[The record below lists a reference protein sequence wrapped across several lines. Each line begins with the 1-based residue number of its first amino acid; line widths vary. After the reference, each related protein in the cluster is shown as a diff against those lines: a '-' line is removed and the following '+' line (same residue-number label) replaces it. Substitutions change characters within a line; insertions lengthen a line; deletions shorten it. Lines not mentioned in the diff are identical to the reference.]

1 MLIVELVAHRPG
13 RVVPKSDLPDVNWR
27 IVKNPIGIGVA
38 VYWAKAHVRKLLTW
52 VRVPTPLDRGSRVAK
67 DQSFTY

>member
-13 RVVPKSDLPDVNWR
+13 CVVPKSDLPDVNWR

-38 VYWAKAHVRKLLTW
+38 VYWVKAQCE
-52 VRVPTPLDRGSRVAK
+52 G
-67 DQSFTY
+67 F